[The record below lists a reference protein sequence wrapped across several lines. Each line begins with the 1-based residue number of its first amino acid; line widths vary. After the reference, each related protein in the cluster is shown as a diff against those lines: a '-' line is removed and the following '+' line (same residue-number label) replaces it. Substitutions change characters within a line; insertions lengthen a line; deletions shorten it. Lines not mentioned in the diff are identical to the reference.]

1 MDCWTNMEGA
11 TVGALVSDKLCTVVQ
26 AFIPEFGRFRWE
38 DQELKVTLGYT
49 ASWKADWAA

>member
-38 DQELKVTLGYT
+38 DQELKVVLGYPISSNQ
-49 ASWKADWAA
+49 AWGM